1 MLQDSEDKPR
11 IEGASD
17 QSCPNLSLIR
27 PHLWPP
33 KPFQLGQ
40 QEPEAKKHTLLAGNA
55 NGPSQTPSQL
65 TPLCLVCREGW
76 CPWPPPQRP
85 V

>member
-1 MLQDSEDKPR
+1 MLQDSEDEPR
-11 IEGASD
+11 MEGTSD
-17 QSCPNLSLIR
+17 QSCPNLSLIQ

-65 TPLCLVCREGW
+65 TPLCLLCREGW